1 MAGGRHSNPGDES
14 RAAHLLAVRPTCNM
28 GRVEGLKPAI
38 QRQPGPIGG
47 VSGKQRVWPH
57 PTHEAFIN
65 SNGNGPYEP
74 LWASAGSL
82 GHWAAPQEQLINTKI
97 PVPCGIVS
105 TSEIF

>member
-38 QRQPGPIGG
+38 QRQPGPTGG
-47 VSGKQRVWPH
+47 VSGKQRVWPN

-65 SNGNGPYEP
+65 SNGNGPLRTP
-74 LWASAGSL
+74 VGVCGFAGSL
-82 GHWAAPQEQLINTKI
+82 GCSPGAAH
-97 PVPCGIVS
+97 
-105 TSEIF
+105 